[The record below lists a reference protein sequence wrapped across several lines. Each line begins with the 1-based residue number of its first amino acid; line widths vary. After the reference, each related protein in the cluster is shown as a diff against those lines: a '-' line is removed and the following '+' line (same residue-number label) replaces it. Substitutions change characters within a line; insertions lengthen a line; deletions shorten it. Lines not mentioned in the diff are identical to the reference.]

1 MLRQSLYR
9 IALVLALVVLSGAVV
24 FVGSRLHGL
33 FNVLDAMGSCVEV
46 NQSQTLSPDRHYIAT
61 VFVRDCGSM
70 KGYVTHVNLRK
81 AKDVLLADRG
91 GVITAGEVVTTRGVA
106 FVTTRWTQNTELDVG
121 LRGTGPLSIN
131 AVGSWND
138 VVIHAVD
145 EGVHPPTPR

>member
-1 MLRQSLYR
+1 VPRQSLYR
-9 IALVLALVVLSGAVV
+9 IALILALVVLSGAVV
-24 FVGSRLHGL
+24 FMGNRLHDL

-46 NQSQTLSPDRHYIAT
+46 NQSQTLSPDRHYIVT
-61 VFVRDCGSM
+61 VLVRDCGSM

-81 AKDVLLADRG
+81 AKDVFLADRD

-106 FVTTRWTQNTELDVG
+106 FVTTRWVQNTELDVG

-138 VVIHAVD
+138 VVIHAFD
-145 EGVHPPTPR
+145 ERVYSPSPR

>member
-1 MLRQSLYR
+1 M
-9 IALVLALVVLSGAVV
+9 ALVVLTGAIV
-24 FVGSRLHGL
+24 FMGNRLRGL

-46 NQSQTLSPDRHYIAT
+46 NESQTLSPDRRYIAT
-61 VFVRDCGSM
+61 VLVRDCGAT

-106 FVTTRWTQNTELDVG
+106 FVTTRWVQNTELDVG

-131 AVGSWND
+131 AVGSWNG

-145 EGVHPPTPR
+145 EGVYSPSPR